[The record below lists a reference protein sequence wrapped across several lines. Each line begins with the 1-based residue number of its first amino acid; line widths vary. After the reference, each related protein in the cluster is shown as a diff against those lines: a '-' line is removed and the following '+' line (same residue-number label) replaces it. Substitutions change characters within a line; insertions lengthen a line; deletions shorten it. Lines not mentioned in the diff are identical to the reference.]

1 MLHSGLRSV
10 CIREHQKSLKESAK
24 KLIEDKLAKFGL
36 GEADGFKVFKEVI
49 ETPGDGIIIFQGM
62 KDHTAESIKSLEG
75 FGRAWVEE
83 AQTLSKDSLKLLR
96 PTIRAEGSE
105 IWFSWNPRREED
117 PVDKLLRSDETPT
130 DAIVIKA
137 DYSDNP
143 WLPKELEQERLDCMR
158 TDPDQYNHIWEGDYV
173 SVIDGAYYVEQ
184 LKEAE
189 KQGRIGRVA
198 RDPHMQ
204 IRAIWD
210 IGVADSMT
218 IWIAQYVNREIRVL
232 DYCEGQGQSLGYYLN
247 WLRSNGYENALCVLP
262 HDGAKRDAVS
272 ATRFSDHIEEAG
284 FETKTIPNQGKGAAM
299 KRVEAARKRFPMIWF
314 NKDTTKDGRKALGW
328 YHAKKD
334 EARGTDLGP
343 EHDWSSHG
351 CLVGS
356 SLVSTDRGL
365 LPIKDVAVGDY
376 VHTPDGLGLVQWSG
390 EVKRTAET
398 ITLMLSDGNQLTMT
412 PEHKVFTT
420 KGVVTAD
427 TIEYDDVVFTAK
439 DLSCLKLANAKNI
452 GFRAAFIESFKGTN
466 TGTGLKG
473 GYTLVR
479 KAVVSVYCTAK
490 RLVLG
495 MARSSPLMETGK
507 ISLQTTGQSDLKTQG
522 ETSRQNMT
530 GKRLTEFVTTK
541 SLSQDITHG
550 DTLRLN
556 TCTERNGLSTTGRYL
571 KDFISTIS
579 TAIRQITGSKTLSRS
594 ARLNTLSFTLKQIFG
609 LGVKTTSGNLKRLVN
624 WLSQGAKSGEVNALN
639 VTQVSKQLPR
649 QENIA
654 ARVVDIKR
662 NTNEVAVY
670 DLTVE
675 KHHCYFA
682 NNFLVSNSDAFGL
695 MCVDYEEP
703 LEPKKRNR
711 PKAAQG
717 AWMG

>member
-24 KLIEDKLAKFGL
+24 KLIEDKIAKFGL

-83 AQTLSKDSLKLLR
+83 AQTLSKQSLKLLR

-105 IWFSWNPRREED
+105 LWFSWNPRREED

-130 DAIVIKA
+130 DAIVVKA

-173 SVIDGAYYVEQ
+173 SVIEGAYYADQ

-210 IGVADSMT
+210 IGVSDSMT
-218 IWIAQYVNREIRVL
+218 IWIAQYIGREIRVL
-232 DYCEGQGQSLGYYLN
+232 DYCEGQGQPLGYYLN
-247 WLRSNGYENALCVLP
+247 WLRSNGYQDALCVLP

-272 ATRFSDHIEEAG
+272 AVKFSDHIQEAG

-299 KRVEAARKRFPMIWF
+299 KRVEASRKRFPMIWF
-314 NKDTTKDGRKALGW
+314 NKDTTEAGRKALGW
-328 YHAKKD
+328 YHAKLD

-343 EHDWSSHG
+343 DHDWSSHG
-351 CLVGS
+351 
-356 SLVSTDRGL
+356 
-365 LPIKDVAVGDY
+365 
-376 VHTPDGLGLVQWSG
+376 
-390 EVKRTAET
+390 
-398 ITLMLSDGNQLTMT
+398 
-412 PEHKVFTT
+412 
-420 KGVVTAD
+420 AD
-427 TIEYDDVVFTAK
+427 
-439 DLSCLKLANAKNI
+439 S
-452 GFRAAFIESFKGTN
+452 
-466 TGTGLKG
+466 
-473 GYTLVR
+473 
-479 KAVVSVYCTAK
+479 
-490 RLVLG
+490 
-495 MARSSPLMETGK
+495 
-507 ISLQTTGQSDLKTQG
+507 
-522 ETSRQNMT
+522 
-530 GKRLTEFVTTK
+530 
-541 SLSQDITHG
+541 
-550 DTLRLN
+550 
-556 TCTERNGLSTTGRYL
+556 
-571 KDFISTIS
+571 
-579 TAIRQITGSKTLSRS
+579 
-594 ARLNTLSFTLKQIFG
+594 
-609 LGVKTTSGNLKRLVN
+609 
-624 WLSQGAKSGEVNALN
+624 
-639 VTQVSKQLPR
+639 
-649 QENIA
+649 
-654 ARVVDIKR
+654 
-662 NTNEVAVY
+662 
-670 DLTVE
+670 
-675 KHHCYFA
+675 
-682 NNFLVSNSDAFGL
+682 FGL